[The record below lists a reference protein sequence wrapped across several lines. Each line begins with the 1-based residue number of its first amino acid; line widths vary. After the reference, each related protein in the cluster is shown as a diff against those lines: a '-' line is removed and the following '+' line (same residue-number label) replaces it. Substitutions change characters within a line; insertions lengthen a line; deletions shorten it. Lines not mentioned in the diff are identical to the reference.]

1 MTAEQL
7 KQIAIHAT
15 QANIATYAP
24 LLNRYMHEYNICGK
38 LRKAAFMA
46 TIIHESGSFKYV
58 REIASGSAYEGRRD
72 LGNIHKGD
80 GVRFRGRGLLQIT
93 GRANYKQV
101 SDALGVDFIT
111 NPDLLEQ
118 PEYAVKSACWWWSD
132 RGLNRLADAGKFK
145 EITRVVNGGYNG
157 LADREKWYKKALE
170 VL

>member
-7 KQIAIHAT
+7 KQIATHAT

-24 LLNRYMHEYNICGK
+24 ILNRYMHKYNICGK
-38 LRKAAFMA
+38 LREAAFMA

-72 LGNIHKGD
+72 LGNVHKGD

-101 SDALGVDFIT
+101 SDALGVDFIA
-111 NPDLLEQ
+111 NPELLEQ
-118 PEYAVKSACWWWSD
+118 PEYAAESACWWWSN

-145 EITRVVNGGYNG
+145 EITRAVNGGYNG